1 MEEYEIARRC
11 VVSGKVQGVWFR
23 ASAKREADRLGVTG
37 HAKNL
42 PDGSVEV
49 LVYGEEDAVLCMIE
63 WLRQGPPLAR
73 VERVEVTEAAGAA
86 PASFETK

>member
-1 MEEYEIARRC
+1 MTVAKRC

-37 HAKNL
+37 HARNL

-49 LVYGEEDAVLCMIE
+49 LACGSPDAVAALIE
-63 WLRQGPPLAR
+63 WLHDGPPLAK
-73 VERVEVTEAAGAA
+73 VAKVEVADAAAAA
-86 PASFETK
+86 PAAFETK

>member
-1 MEEYEIARRC
+1 MIAKRC

-23 ASAKREADRLGVTG
+23 ASAKREAERLGVTG

-49 LVYGEEDAVLCMIE
+49 LACGDADAVSALIE
-63 WLRQGPPLAR
+63 WLHAGPPQAKVAKVL
-73 VERVEVTEAAGAA
+73 VEDAEVAVPAAFAT
-86 PASFETK
+86 S

>member
-1 MEEYEIARRC
+1 MAKRC

-37 HAKNL
+37 YARNL

-49 LVYGEEDAVLCMIE
+49 LACGDADAVAALIE
-63 WLRQGPPLAR
+63 WLRVGPPQAQ
-73 VERVEVTEAAGAA
+73 VERVTVSEAVGVA
-86 PASFETK
+86 PSAFEIK